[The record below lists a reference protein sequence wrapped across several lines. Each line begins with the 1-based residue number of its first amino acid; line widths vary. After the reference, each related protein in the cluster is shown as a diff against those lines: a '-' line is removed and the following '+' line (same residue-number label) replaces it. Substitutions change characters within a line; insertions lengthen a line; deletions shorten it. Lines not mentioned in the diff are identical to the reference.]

1 MARRQREHNLL
12 TNIDVTPL
20 VDLTFILLIVF
31 MVTAP
36 ALESR
41 VTLPLMDANT
51 PNPKQENITIS
62 LDDRGVIYLDR
73 QVINL
78 EDLGAA
84 LKNMEKE
91 GKVFAIRADETRA
104 YGEVMNLM
112 KVVRKSGI
120 ENVDLVTL
128 NEQSK

>member
-36 ALESR
+36 AMESR
-41 VTLPLMDANT
+41 VTLPMMDANEA
-51 PNPKQENITIS
+51 NPKTQNITIS
-62 LDDRGVIYLDR
+62 LDDRGNIYLDR
-73 QVINL
+73 EIIALENL
-78 EDLGAA
+78 TEA
-84 LKNMEKE
+84 LKNIDRK
-91 GKVFAIRADETRA
+91 GKTFAIRADQTRL
-104 YGEVMNLM
+104 YGEVMSLM
-112 KVVRKSGI
+112 KAVKKAGI

-128 NEQSK
+128 NEQQ

>member
-36 ALESR
+36 AMESR
-41 VTLPLMDANT
+41 VTLPVMDANDSD
-51 PNPKQENITIS
+51 PKQQNVTIS
-62 LDDRGVIYLDR
+62 LDDRGTIYLDR
-73 QVINL
+73 TPISLDNL
-78 EDLGAA
+78 SGA
-84 LKNMEKE
+84 LKNMDKT

-104 YGEVMNLM
+104 YGEVMSLM
-112 KVVRKSGI
+112 KAVKKAGI

-128 NEQSK
+128 NEQQ

>member
-12 TNIDVTPL
+12 ANIDVTPL

-41 VTLPLMDANT
+41 VTLPTMNANES
-51 PNPKQENITIS
+51 NPKQENVTIS
-62 LDDRGVIYLDR
+62 LDDRGTIYVDR
-73 QVINL
+73 QIVSMDDL
-78 EDLGAA
+78 EGV
-84 LKNMEKE
+84 LKNMDKE
-91 GKVFAIRADETRA
+91 GKVFAIRADESRL

-112 KVVRKSGI
+112 KIVRQAGI
-120 ENVDLVTL
+120 ESVDLVTL
-128 NEQSK
+128 NEQN

>member
-36 ALESR
+36 AMESR
-41 VTLPLMDANT
+41 VTLPMMNANEA
-51 PNPKQENITIS
+51 NPKQQNVTIS
-62 LDDRGVIYLDR
+62 LDDRGNIYLDR
-73 QVINL
+73 TPISL
-78 EDLGAA
+78 EELSGA
-84 LKNMEKE
+84 LKNIDKT
-91 GKVFAIRADETRA
+91 GKVFAIRADETRL
-104 YGEVMNLM
+104 YGEVMSLM
-112 KVVRKSGI
+112 KAVKQAGI

-128 NEQSK
+128 NEQQ

>member
-36 ALESR
+36 AMESR
-41 VTLPLMDANT
+41 VQVPLMSADA
-51 PNPKQENITIS
+51 KDSKIQAVVIS
-62 LDDRGVIYLDR
+62 LDDRGNIFIER
-73 QVINL
+73 QLVTL
-78 EDLGAA
+78 EELPGILA
-84 LKNMEKE
+84 NMK
-91 GKVFAIRADETRA
+91 GLNKSFSIRADESRS
-104 YGEVMNLM
+104 YGEVITIM
-112 KVVRKSGI
+112 RTIRSAGI

-128 NEQSK
+128 NEK

>member
-36 ALESR
+36 AMESR
-41 VTLPLMDANT
+41 VTLPLMDANE
-51 PNPKQENITIS
+51 PNPKIQNVTIS
-62 LDDRGVIYLDR
+62 LDDRGTIYLDR
-73 QVINL
+73 EVISL
-78 EDLGAA
+78 ESLTKA
-84 LKNMEKE
+84 LKKIKQE
-91 GKVFAIRADETRA
+91 GKAFAIRADQTRL
-104 YGEVMNLM
+104 YGEVMNIM
-112 KVVRKSGI
+112 KAVKEAGI

-128 NEQSK
+128 NEQQ

>member
-41 VTLPLMDANT
+41 VQVPLMDADAKDSSNKT
-51 PNPKQENITIS
+51 KNIVVSLDDLGNIYIDREMIS
-62 LDDRGVIYLDR
+62 LDDLPKI
-73 QVINL
+73 
-78 EDLGAA
+78 LGA
-84 LKNMEKE
+84 MSKE
-91 GKVFAIRADETRA
+91 GKSFSLRGDESRT
-104 YGEVMNLM
+104 YGEVMTLM
-112 KVVRKSGI
+112 KLMRQAGI
-120 ENVDLVTL
+120 ENVDLVTI
-128 NEQSK
+128 NEK

>member
-12 TNIDVTPL
+12 NNIDVTPL

-36 ALESR
+36 AMESR
-41 VTLPLMDANT
+41 VTLPMMDANEA
-51 PNPKQENITIS
+51 NPKTENITIS
-62 LDDRGVIYLDR
+62 LDDRGTIYLNRD
-73 QVINL
+73 IITLENL
-78 EDLGAA
+78 TGA
-84 LKNMEKE
+84 LENMDKT

-104 YGEVMNLM
+104 YGEVISLM
-112 KVVRKSGI
+112 KAVRQAGI

-128 NEQSK
+128 NEQQ

>member
-36 ALESR
+36 AMESR
-41 VTLPLMDANT
+41 VQVPTMSADQV
-51 PNPKQENITIS
+51 NPQQENIVIS
-62 LDDRGVIYLDR
+62 LDDRGTIYIDR
-73 QVINL
+73 QEVML
-78 EDLGAA
+78 DDLAGL
-84 LKNMEKE
+84 LKNLKDT
-91 GKVFAIRADETRA
+91 GKAFSIRADESRA
-104 YGEVMNLM
+104 YGEVINLM
-112 KVVRKSGI
+112 RVVRKAGI

-128 NEQSK
+128 NEQ

>member
-36 ALESR
+36 SMESR
-41 VTLPLMDANT
+41 VQLPLMTADAKDT
-51 PNPKQENITIS
+51 KTETVVIS
-62 LDDRGVIYLDR
+62 LDDRGTIFIER
-73 QVINL
+73 QPVTL
-78 EDLGAA
+78 EELPAILSNAKGD
-84 LKNMEKE
+84 
-91 GKVFAIRADETRA
+91 GKSFSIRADETRQ
-104 YGEVMNLM
+104 YGEVIALM
-112 KVVRKSGI
+112 RTVRSAGI

-128 NEQSK
+128 NEK

>member
-36 ALESR
+36 AMESR
-41 VTLPLMDANT
+41 VTLPMMNANDV
-51 PNPKQENITIS
+51 NPKTQNVTIS
-62 LDDRGVIYLDR
+62 LDDRGTIYLDR
-73 QVINL
+73 EIIPL
-78 EDLGAA
+78 ESLTGA
-84 LKNMEKE
+84 LKNMDKK

-104 YGEVMNLM
+104 YGEVMSLM
-112 KVVRKSGI
+112 KAIKGAGI

-128 NEQSK
+128 NEQQ